1 MSRLRAGDDGS
12 MAVEM
17 VIVIP
22 VLLLLVALVF
32 AYGRAAQVNGTLQAG
47 VRDAA
52 RTASQARDQLD
63 AQTRAEA
70 VVREALGPGATG
82 CQNTLQLDPVTFQL
96 DVPVTVTARCSYP
109 LNDLGLPGAPGSI
122 TASATF
128 SSPLDPNR
136 GLNDAP

>member
-1 MSRLRAGDDGS
+1 
-12 MAVEM
+12 MAIEM
-17 VIVIP
+17 VIATP
-22 VLLLLVALVF
+22 LLLLLVALVF

-52 RTASQARDQLD
+52 RSATQARNAAD
-63 AQTRAEA
+63 ARQRAEA
-70 VVREALGPGATG
+70 VIRDALGPGATG
-82 CQNTLQLDPVTFQL
+82 CQNTLQVDPIQFQL
-96 DVPVTVTARCSYP
+96 DLPVTVTARCSYP

-136 GLNDAP
+136 GVDDVP